1 MTYYILTYIKYYAI
15 LTHRVQTK
23 VTRRGTPPWVY
34 LFVWLFYLPGNFVE
48 IVLVSKK
55 APRRSH
61 CGGAEMRIIMKIN
74 GKITTATYKN
84 IEELLTDNGYKIKY
98 VAVECNGNIIP
109 KNMYG
114 KYVPGADDVI
124 EVVTFVGGG

>member
-15 LTHRVQTK
+15 LIHRVQTK

-34 LFVWLFYLPGNFVE
+34 LFVWLFCLPGKFVE

>member
-1 MTYYILTYIKYYAI
+1 
-15 LTHRVQTK
+15 
-23 VTRRGTPPWVY
+23 
-34 LFVWLFYLPGNFVE
+34 
-48 IVLVSKK
+48 
-55 APRRSH
+55 
-61 CGGAEMRIIMKIN
+61 MKIN
-74 GKITTATYKN
+74 GKITAATYKN

-124 EVVTFVGGG
+124 EVVTFVGGGWYNYKRRDKKSTWDKAH